1 MKDDIKKKLKEFHNK
16 VFNSNYITSSDV
28 IEILD
33 AVCDELHLQQIY
45 VCENAG
51 SKNHYLYPYV
61 SSKGPKA
68 NCMHKNLIVFP
79 DSDIYHLS
87 NMFINDPVQIFDEN
101 VSAARNATAP
111 NNLVYGFLD
120 KDVCLGFVSFQPYE
134 DEEKRIWSEEDRDI
148 LRHLAFM
155 IKPLIT
161 ARQVFDR
168 YAYEKNLKSSSSG
181 IFFYYPSLS
190 LCIVPE
196 DTMDRF
202 NIPNLV
208 YRNAPESITNDL
220 VNEGY
225 REEVN
230 NAVKAISKD
239 NPSTNIVFQGKNKSN
254 KFYRVSLTTNRY
266 DDKDNPEEVMG
277 LIEEINK
284 EEYDSIHTSEVYKKY
299 QVFREAISRSN
310 LIEFYVNLKNG
321 KVTLFKAIE
330 PFSEI
335 FASNDDFDTIIN
347 YFSEQYVSQLS
358 RIAYKKVLNREYL
371 FHNLNKYITL
381 NSQVIINGEEHV
393 YETTI
398 VLYNQ
403 TIYNYSNEVMIFVR
417 DVTHLESLNYDNLTG
432 LYSLNYFINFLDNKK
447 LALSHSP
454 SSNLG
459 SIIFFDIL
467 DFKYYNFGMG
477 LKKGNEI
484 LKSFAHLLQET
495 YPQSVIARYNDDRF
509 LVYDEVMDGL
519 EIERIN
525 SLVNKT
531 LKLDSSYALKLKAGI
546 YKPNLEEDPAAWVDY
561 AQIGCNEIKHDLNT
575 NYIIFDQELKN
586 KIAKKNYIIDNVD
599 KAVENEW
606 IKIYF
611 QPVIGTKDNR
621 LVAMEALTRWIDPT
635 YGFLPPN
642 DFISVLENNNLLY
655 KVDIYVMNKVCKKL
669 REELDLG
676 HEIVPISINL
686 SRADFVTCHPFNEVE
701 KAINKYHIER
711 KYICIEITETIT
723 MSNPEFIKKAINQF
737 REAGYEVWMD
747 DFGSGY
753 SSLNVLKDYPFDE
766 IKIDMAFLKNFNEKA
781 KSIISSTISMAQK
794 LNIRTL
800 TEGVETKE
808 HYDFLKSVGCERIQG
823 YYFSKPL
830 PYDEVIDLMVEKNYF
845 QK

>member
-1 MKDDIKKKLKEFHNK
+1 MKDDITKKFKEFHNK
-16 VFNSNYITSSDV
+16 VFNSYSINTQDV

-33 AVCDELHLQQIY
+33 EVCEHLHLQQIY

-68 NCMHKNLIVFP
+68 ICMHKNLIVFP
-79 DSDIYHLS
+79 DSDISNLS
-87 NMFINDPVQIFDEN
+87 NMFIKDPIQVFDDN
-101 VSAARNATAP
+101 VSSKRNATAQ

-120 KDVCLGFVSFQPYE
+120 KDICLGFISFQPYE
-134 DEEKRIWSEEDRDI
+134 NEDTRIWNDEDREV
-148 LRHLAFM
+148 LKHLAFL

-168 YAYEKNLKSSSSG
+168 YAYEKNLKSTSTG
-181 IFFYYPSLS
+181 TFFYYPSLS

-196 DTMDRF
+196 NTMERF
-202 NIPNLV
+202 MIPNLI
-208 YRNAPESITNDL
+208 YQNAPESIVDDL
-220 VNEGY
+220 VNDGY
-225 REEVN
+225 KEEVN
-230 NAVKAISKD
+230 KAVKSISKD
-239 NPSTNIVFQGKNKSN
+239 NPSINMVFQGKNNTN
-254 KFYRVSLTTNRY
+254 KFYRLSLTTNRY

-277 LIEEINK
+277 LIEYINK
-284 EEYDSIHTSEVYKKY
+284 EEYDSINTSEVYKKY

-321 KVTLFKAIE
+321 KVTLFKANE
-330 PFSEI
+330 PFKEI
-335 FASNDDFDTIIN
+335 FSNSDDFDTIIN
-347 YFSEQYVSQLS
+347 SFSEQYIAQAS
-358 RIAYKKVLNREYL
+358 RTAYRKVLNRRYL
-371 FHNLNKYITL
+371 FNNLNKYITL
-381 NSQVIINGEEHV
+381 NSQVIINGKEHV
-393 YETTI
+393 YETTV

-403 TIYNYSNEVMIFVR
+403 TIYNYFNEVMIFVR

-432 LYSLNYFINFLDNKK
+432 LYSLNYFMNLLENKK
-447 LALSHSP
+447 LALSENP
-454 SSNLG
+454 SSHLG
-459 SIIFFDIL
+459 SIIFLDIL
-467 DFKYYNFGMG
+467 DFKYYNYGMG
-477 LKKGNEI
+477 LKKGNEV
-484 LKSFAHLLQET
+484 LKEFAHLLQET
-495 YPQSVIARYNDDRF
+495 FPQSLIARYNDDRF
-509 LVYDEVMDGL
+509 LVYDEENDGL

-525 SLVNKT
+525 SLVEKT
-531 LKLDSSYALKLKAGI
+531 LKLDPSYSLKLKAGI
-546 YKPNLEEDPAAWVDY
+546 YVPTLEEDPATWVGY
-561 AQIGCNEIKHDLNT
+561 AQIGCNEIKNT
-575 NYIIFDQELKN
+575 IDVNYVIFDQELKS

-606 IKIYF
+606 IKVYF
-611 QPVIGTKDNR
+611 QPVIGTKENR

-655 KVDIYVMNKVCKKL
+655 KVDIYVINKVCEKL

-686 SRADFVTCHPFNEVE
+686 SRADFFTCHPFNEVE
-701 KAINKYHIER
+701 KAVKKYNIDR
-711 KYICIEITETIT
+711 KYICIEITESIT
-723 MSNPEFIKKAINQF
+723 MSNPEYFKTAINQF
-737 REAGYEVWMD
+737 REVGYEVWMD

-766 IKIDMAFLKNFNEKA
+766 IKIDMAFLKNFNDKA
-781 KSIISSTISMAQK
+781 KSIISSTILMAQN

-830 PYDEVIDLMVEKNYF
+830 PYDEVIDLMIKKNYF